1 MVASVFR
8 NRLKVGMPLDCDPT
22 AIYAALLDG
31 RFSGEI
37 HRADL
42 ESTNRYNTYQ
52 YAGLP
57 PGPIANPGI
66 EALKAAINPAET
78 KYLFFVARPDG
89 SGAHVFSEKLEAH
102 QRAVSKYRRGSQK
115 ANKASASGPVSGG
128 KAARAP
134 R

>member
-1 MVASVFR
+1 
-8 NRLKVGMPLDCDPT
+8 MPLDCDPT

-31 RFSGEI
+31 RFRGEI
-37 HRADL
+37 LRADL

-89 SGAHVFSEKLEAH
+89 SGAHVFSEKLDAH
-102 QRAVSKYRRGSQK
+102 QRAVSKYRRGNQET
-115 ANKASASGPVSGG
+115 NKASASGPVSGG